1 MKHLLY
7 IFLFFVVLLSSCE
20 TTSSENG
27 ELDNLWYLTTVDSL
41 SNGKTVDY
49 RPKRV
54 FWSFQGTL
62 MQTNCVDRMGSFY
75 MYRFENR
82 GELLIVKS
90 PFIYDRV
97 HSDSLITEETLDR
110 IMMYGVN
117 SLTDTFKIED
127 IGNSRMVLKD
137 SRLRLHFEKY

>member
-110 IMMYGVN
+110 IRMYGVN

>member
-27 ELDNLWYLTTVDSL
+27 ELDNMWYLTTVDSL

-49 RPKRV
+49 RPKRI

-97 HSDSLITEETLDR
+97 HGDSLITEETLDR
-110 IMMYGVN
+110 IRMYGVN

-127 IGNSRMVLKD
+127 IGNSRMILKD

>member
-27 ELDNLWYLTTVDSL
+27 ELDNMWYLTTVDSL

-49 RPKRV
+49 RPKRI

-62 MQTNCVDRMGSFY
+62 MQTNCVDSMNQFY
-75 MYRFENR
+75 MYRFEKKD
-82 GELLIVKS
+82 GQLIVKS
-90 PFIYDRV
+90 PFKYDRV
-97 HSDSLITEETLDR
+97 TDDCMITEETLDIIR
-110 IMMYGVN
+110 LYGVN
-117 SLTDTFKIED
+117 SLTDTFKIEA

-137 SRLRLHFEKY
+137 NRLRLHFEKY